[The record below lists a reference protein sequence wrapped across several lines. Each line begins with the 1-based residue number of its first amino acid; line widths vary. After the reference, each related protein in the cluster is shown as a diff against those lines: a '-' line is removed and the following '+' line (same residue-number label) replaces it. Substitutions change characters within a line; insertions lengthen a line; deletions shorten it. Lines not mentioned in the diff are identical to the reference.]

1 MIRKVFLLSFNYLLY
16 GLYTFHSRITALTI
30 FLVDFYVGLYSDS
43 LLFFSIHI
51 LVIFQSNLNSTNVWA
66 SSGIVFVNFFFFEWA
81 IFSCFF
87 VLFVIFFV
95 VVENWIFEYYN
106 RLSLEINLSP
116 LPRICWSWFL
126 KPQLTFSQCF
136 YWDFLEHWA
145 LKQIPF
151 PIFAT
156 GSCGSMP
163 LTLSQAT
170 WNSSSACYFL
180 VILSI

>member
-1 MIRKVFLLSFNYLLY
+1 MIRKVFLLLFNYLLY
-16 GLYTFHSRITALTI
+16 GLYTFHSPITALTI
-30 FLVDFYVGLYSDS
+30 FWVDFYVGLYFDS
-43 LLFFSIHI
+43 LLFFSVCI
-51 LVIFQSNLNSTNVWA
+51 LVIFQSNLNNTNVWA
-66 SSGIVFVNFFFFEWA
+66 SSGIVFINFIFFEWA

-87 VLFVIFFV
+87 VLFVIFCCCW
-95 VVENWIFEYYN
+95 NWIFEYYN

-116 LPRICWSWFL
+116 SPRICWSWFL

-136 YWDFLEHWA
+136 YWNFLEHWA

-151 PIFAT
+151 PIFAV
-156 GSCGSMP
+156 GSCGSIP

-180 VILSI
+180 VTLGI

>member
-1 MIRKVFLLSFNYLLY
+1 MIRKVFLLSFNYLPY
-16 GLYTFHSRITALTI
+16 GLYTFHSPITALTI

-43 LLFFSIHI
+43 LLFFSVHI

-66 SSGIVFVNFFFFEWA
+66 SSGIVFVNF
-81 IFSCFF
+81 
-87 VLFVIFFV
+87 IFFWMGHFFLFLCTFCDFVV

-145 LKQIPF
+145 LRQIPF

-156 GSCGSMP
+156 GSWGSIP

-180 VILSI
+180 VTLSI